1 MLQKIRDSLQ
11 SQRWL
16 AIVVLG
22 ALALVFAAWGAY
34 GIVNINLGGGD
45 YAAKVGSEK
54 LSIAEAREDWMRQQS
69 RWQQQFGGE
78 IPPEMKQNVQNSL
91 LEAQIRE
98 LALTQRAR
106 DLGYRVTDAQIQE
119 RGRVSDRW

>member
-34 GIVNINLGGGD
+34 GIVNINVGVGN

-54 LSIAEAREDWMRQQS
+54 LSLEEVREDWMRQQS
-69 RWQQQFGGE
+69 RWQQRVGGE
-78 IPPEMKQNVQNSL
+78 IPPDMKASVQNSL
-91 LEAQIRE
+91 LESLIKD
-98 LALTQRAR
+98 LAMTERAHE
-106 DLGYRVTDAQIQE
+106 LGYRVGNAH
-119 RGRVSDRW
+119 

>member
-16 AIVVLG
+16 AILVLG

-34 GIVNINLGGGD
+34 GIVNINVGVGN

-54 LSIAEAREDWMRQQS
+54 LSLEEVREDWMRQQS
-69 RWQQQFGGE
+69 RWQQRFGNYL
-78 IPPEMKQNVQNSL
+78 PLMNCCWPSAPFAVNSL
-91 LEAQIRE
+91 TMRSGKAILHGPKRSS
-98 LALTQRAR
+98 R
-106 DLGYRVTDAQIQE
+106 
-119 RGRVSDRW
+119 S